1 MPPGWTVVFLCF
13 RRNQSKSKAEAKSSM
28 KGSKAARQWTWCCT
42 HQSLTEPGGALT
54 SSVEV
59 YNVAFFFF
67 FFPKQAA
74 QSALED
80 CANEQ
85 QPIES
90 WLLPHFWYLLCF
102 LVGKPLALNVKIAH
116 GKECWVW
123 RGYLEL
129 DTDSVC
135 VKKVQCIN
143 PMLNLKLAFRTS

>member
-1 MPPGWTVVFLCF
+1 MPPGWTVVFVCF

-42 HQSLTEPGGALT
+42 YQSLTEPGGALT

-59 YNVAFFFF
+59 YSVAFFFF
-67 FFPKQAA
+67 F
-74 QSALED
+74 QSRLHSV
-80 CANEQ
+80 NES

-90 WLLPHFWYLLCF
+90 WPLPHFWYLLCF
-102 LVGKPLALNVKIAH
+102 LEGKPLALNVKIAH